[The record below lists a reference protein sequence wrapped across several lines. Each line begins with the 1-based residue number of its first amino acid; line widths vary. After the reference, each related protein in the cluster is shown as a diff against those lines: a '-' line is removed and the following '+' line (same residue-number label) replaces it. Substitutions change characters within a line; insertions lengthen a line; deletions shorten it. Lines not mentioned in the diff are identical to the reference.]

1 MDHLSKIYLISG
13 PTASGKTEFAIKL
26 AKKIKGEIINA
37 DSMQIY
43 KELKILT
50 ARPTNKDKKKCKHH
64 LYGFANVNKKFSVG
78 SWLKLVIKKIDNIR
92 SNKKVP
98 ILVGGTGMYFTAITS
113 GLVKIPTVPKKVRN
127 ETMKL
132 RIKLGQKKFFS
143 KLIKLD
149 PKIINTINENDAQR
163 SVRAFE
169 VKKYTKRSIIDWYKE
184 TKKNYNDDEF
194 IKLYI
199 DYPRADL
206 IKKINKRIN
215 LMFKIGAV
223 NEVKKFLRLKVRKE
237 FSPNKVIGINEISGY
252 LSGKINYDE
261 MKDRIAIKTRQY
273 AKRQSTW
280 ARGNMMSW
288 LKLPPKDLNKFLKK
302 IK

>member
-78 SWLKLVIKKIDNIR
+78 SWLKLVVKKIDNIR

-149 PKIINTINENDAQR
+149 PKIINIINENDAQR

-252 LSGKINYDE
+252 LSGKLNYDE

-280 ARGNMMSW
+280 ARGKMANW
-288 LKLPPKDLNKFLKK
+288 QKINPKDLAMFLKK
-302 IK
+302 I

>member
-26 AKKIKGEIINA
+26 SKKIKGEIINA

-149 PKIINTINENDAQR
+149 PKIINIINENDAQR

-184 TKKNYNDDEF
+184 MQN
-194 IKLYI
+194 
-199 DYPRADL
+199 
-206 IKKINKRIN
+206 
-215 LMFKIGAV
+215 
-223 NEVKKFLRLKVRKE
+223 RLKLI
-237 FSPNKVIGINEISGY
+237 P
-252 LSGKINYDE
+252 
-261 MKDRIAIKTRQY
+261 KT
-273 AKRQSTW
+273 
-280 ARGNMMSW
+280 
-288 LKLPPKDLNKFLKK
+288 
-302 IK
+302 

>member
-78 SWLKLVIKKIDNIR
+78 SWLKLVVKKIDNIR

-132 RIKLGQKKFFS
+132 RTKLGQKKFFS

-149 PKIINTINENDAQR
+149 PKIINIINENDAQR

-252 LSGKINYDE
+252 LSEKINYDE

-280 ARGNMMSW
+280 ARGQMSSW
-288 LKLPPKDLNKFLKK
+288 EKIDYRDLSTFLKK
-302 IK
+302 F

>member
-78 SWLKLVIKKIDNIR
+78 SWLKLVVKKIDNIR

-132 RIKLGQKKFFS
+132 RTKLGQKKFFS

-149 PKIINTINENDAQR
+149 PKIINIINENDAQR

-252 LSGKINYDE
+252 LSGKLNYDE

-280 ARGNMMSW
+280 ARGKMANW
-288 LKLPPKDLNKFLKK
+288 QKINPKDLAMFLKK
-302 IK
+302 I

>member
-132 RIKLGQKKFFS
+132 RTKLGQKKFFS

-149 PKIINTINENDAQR
+149 PKIINIINENDAQR

-206 IKKINKRIN
+206 IKKINKRLN

-280 ARGNMMSW
+280 ARGKMTNW
-288 LKLPPKDLNKFLKK
+288 QKINPKDLDMFLKK
-302 IK
+302 I